1 MEQISYKEELSLV
14 SMKYQCDVNCQS
26 IVTDYHSDEN
36 YTTVPADLKIKLVW
50 VWREGQGKERFP
62 KIECAKCFCFLF

>member
-36 YTTVPADLKIKLVW
+36 YTTVPADLKIKLV
-50 VWREGQGKERFP
+50 
-62 KIECAKCFCFLF
+62 